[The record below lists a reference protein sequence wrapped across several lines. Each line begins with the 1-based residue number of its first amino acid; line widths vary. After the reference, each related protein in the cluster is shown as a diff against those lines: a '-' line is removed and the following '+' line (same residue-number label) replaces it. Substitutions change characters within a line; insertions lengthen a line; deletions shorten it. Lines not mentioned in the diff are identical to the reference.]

1 MAQKRDY
8 YEVLGVN
15 RGAPQE
21 DIKKAFRRLARQY
34 HPDVNKEPG
43 SEERFKEI
51 NEAYEILSN
60 EQKRSAYD
68 RFGHAAVSGAGGYGG
83 FSGFDDIGISDIF
96 EEFFGGFGTRTRRRS
111 APQRGRDLQ
120 YRLTVEFEEAIFGAE
135 RDIEIERTETC
146 PTCQGSRAEPGTTPK
161 RCETCDGAGE
171 VRRVQ
176 QTLLG
181 RMINIVPCPDC
192 RGSGE
197 VIATPCPECR
207 GNGQVR
213 RTRHLTVSIPA
224 GVDHGT
230 RIRITGEGEPGA
242 RGGPAGN
249 LYIVLAV
256 RPHTYFR
263 RRGDDILLEVRINV
277 AQAALGHVLSIP
289 ILTEQGEATTD
300 LSIPPGTQSGEVLV
314 LDRRG
319 VPHLRRDGTH
329 TGYGDM
335 HVIVHVE
342 IPKHLTDEQH
352 MLFSQLSETL
362 GEAVIPPAAE
372 KGFFDRVMDWLSGE

>member
-8 YEVLGVN
+8 YEILSVD
-15 RGAPQE
+15 RGASQD

-34 HPDVNKEPG
+34 HPDVNKESG
-43 SEERFKEI
+43 AEERFKEI
-51 NEAYEILSN
+51 NEAYEVLGN
-60 EQKRSAYD
+60 EQKRSTYN
-68 RFGHAAVSGAGGYGG
+68 RFGHAGVGGTGGYGG
-83 FSGFDDIGISDIF
+83 YGGFDDIGISDIF
-96 EEFFGGFGTRTRRRS
+96 EEFFGGFGGRTRRRT
-111 APQRGRDLQ
+111 APRRGRDLQ
-120 YRLTVEFEEAIFGAE
+120 YRLTIEFEEAIFGGE

-146 PTCQGSRAEPGTTPK
+146 STCQGSGAAPGTTPT
-161 RCETCDGAGE
+161 RCNTCNGAGE
-171 VRRVQ
+171 VQRVQ

-181 RMINIVPCPDC
+181 RMVNIATCPDC
-192 RGSGE
+192 RGSGQ
-197 VIATPCPECR
+197 VVATPCPECS

-213 RTRHLTVSIPA
+213 QTRHLTISIPA

-242 RGGPAGN
+242 RGGPSGN
-249 LYIVLAV
+249 LFIVLAV

-277 AQAALGHVLSIP
+277 AQATLGHILTIP
-289 ILTEQGEATTD
+289 ILTSQGESSTELT
-300 LSIPPGTQSGEVLV
+300 IPPGTQSGEVLV
-314 LDRRG
+314 LGRKG

-335 HVIVHVE
+335 QIIIHVE
-342 IPKHLTDEQH
+342 VPRSLTEEQIA
-352 MLFSQLSETL
+352 LFGQLAETL

-372 KGFFDRVMDWLSGE
+372 QGFFDRVLDWLSGE